1 MDPTAA
7 AADSTFSQ
15 LNYVQE
21 ALQDAERLLQFA
33 SETGFAV
40 DDGVKNAVLGARAA
54 FAKGLDEAT
63 TANLLTALAKLAT
76 MVSPVTPESL
86 RLCPREIA
94 KQEHPYRN
102 WAIALA
108 VFIVAWST
116 LSFVTSSIAASIS
129 TDINTA
135 NDLAVKLNS
144 EFPMPATSSQSDKS
158 RPGGDSGQAQVTTT
172 TTTTTTMGASPS
184 GLPSGLQRPDVVKDF
199 QQYAAS
205 IRNIDGQARE
215 LSFYVHPYDYL
226 FHRERLDPYYTIRN
240 SPEALKQQFELP
252 VPLNDYAQAAVDRTK
267 TFQTV
272 RYFAQHLA
280 DDVSFYYGAVSSC
293 ILPVL
298 YALLGTFAY
307 LLRTYERKIS
317 TRSYV
322 PSATDSARFV
332 TAAIGG
338 AVVGLFS
345 NFTLGP
351 GNKVSP
357 LAVAFLVGY
366 AVDVFYAFLENLIQS
381 FTKAALAPN
390 PSARNPTPVTDS
402 TKVSS

>member
-1 MDPTAA
+1 MDPAA
-7 AADSTFSQ
+7 TDTTFSQ

-54 FAKGLDEAT
+54 LAKGLDEAT

-76 MVSPVTPESL
+76 MLAPVTAESL
-86 RLCPREIA
+86 RQCPREIA
-94 KQEHPYRN
+94 KKEHPYRN

-108 VFIVAWST
+108 VFIVGWST
-116 LSFVTSSIAASIS
+116 VSFVTSSIAASIS
-129 TDINTA
+129 ADIKTA

-144 EFPMPATSSQSDKS
+144 EFPTPATVSQSDSKS
-158 RPGGDSGQAQVTTT
+158 RSGGDSGQTQVTTT
-172 TTTTTTMGASPS
+172 TMSGSLN
-184 GLPSGLQRPDVVKDF
+184 GLPSGLQRSDVVKDF

-205 IRNIDGQARE
+205 IRDIDGQARE
-215 LSFYVHPYDYL
+215 LSFYMHPWDYL
-226 FHRERLDPYYTIRN
+226 FHRERLDPYYAIRN
-240 SPEALKQQFELP
+240 NPVKLKQQFELP
-252 VPLNDYAQAAVDRTK
+252 VPLNDYAQAAVDRTE
-267 TFQTV
+267 TYQTV
-272 RYFAQHLA
+272 RYSAQHLA

-298 YALLGTFAY
+298 YALLGTCAY
-307 LLRTYERKIS
+307 LLRTYERTIA

-345 NFTLGP
+345 NFTLGQ

-357 LAVAFLVGY
+357 LAIAFLVGY

-381 FTKAALAPN
+381 FTKTALGSN
-390 PSARNPTPVTDS
+390 SSVRNPVTAPDS
-402 TKVSS
+402 TKASSVTPV